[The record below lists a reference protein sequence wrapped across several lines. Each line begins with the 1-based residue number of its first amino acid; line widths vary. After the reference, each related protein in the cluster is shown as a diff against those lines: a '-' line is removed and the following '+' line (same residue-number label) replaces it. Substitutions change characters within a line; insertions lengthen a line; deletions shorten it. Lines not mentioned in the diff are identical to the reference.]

1 MMQRGL
7 RARLPETTMTTRRT
21 VRHSAFTLL
30 EVLVVV
36 GIIALLIAILLPSL
50 TQSREQAATVRC
62 RANLRQIGL
71 GLVMYSQQNRDYAI
85 PSYNLPFAPGATTN
99 TTGGPNQKFDG
110 WAPILDRDRFVNVN
124 VRDSKTVF
132 YCPRTVD
139 VEGMKDGQTGFDPDK
154 PRGWTDWP
162 LRFLSTGGDS
172 SPKEATIP
180 ERGFKKIIRVS
191 YWLNAYNP
199 VGNQVEDLDAVDLY
213 YTASVGFG
221 PDGKGRFIKPKKM
234 NLFRPS
240 PSLFLIASDGIYMG
254 RQQVTQ
260 QGNQHSRIGYRHP
273 GRSKAIGSVN
283 IILADGHVESM
294 QGDQFP
300 RAVTPDDPPEVVAA
314 KRHENLSGPTIY
326 ANPRKVFPQ

>member
-1 MMQRGL
+1 MII
-7 RARLPETTMTTRRT
+7 RRIAG
-21 VRHSAFTLL
+21 RSAFTLL

-36 GIIALLIAILLPSL
+36 GIIALLVAILLPSL
-50 TQSREQAATVRC
+50 VQSRAQAASVRC

-99 TTGGPNQKFDG
+99 TTGSPDQKFDG
-110 WAPILDRDRFVNVN
+110 WGPILDRDRFVNADA
-124 VRDSKTVF
+124 RDSRTVF

-139 VEGMKDGQTGFDPDK
+139 VEGMKDGQTGYDPDK

-162 LRFLSTGGDS
+162 LRFLATGGDS
-172 SPKEATIP
+172 SPKEPTTIP

-199 VGNQVEDLDAVDLY
+199 VGNSVPDLDEVDLF

-221 PDGKGRFIKPKKM
+221 PDGKGKFIRPKKM

-273 GRSKAIGSVN
+273 GRTKGIGSAN
-283 IILADGHVESM
+283 IILADGHVEAM
-294 QGDQFP
+294 QGDRFP
-300 RAVTPDDPPEVVAA
+300 RAVVADDSPEVIAA

-326 ANPRKVFPQ
+326 ANPRKIFPQ